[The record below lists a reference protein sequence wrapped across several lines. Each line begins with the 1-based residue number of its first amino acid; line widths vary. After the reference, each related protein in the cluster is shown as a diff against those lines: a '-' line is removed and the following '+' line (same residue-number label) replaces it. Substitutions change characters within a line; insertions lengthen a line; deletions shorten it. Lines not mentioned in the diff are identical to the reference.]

1 MKIFDVTEWY
11 KPQATEIS
19 FISKEGTEILKIKK
33 EGIEYKGEILKDSG
47 EVYTV
52 LKNVLYGY
60 YSYANVPIFKKIKEF
75 NSCPFCGTKEAKIFR
90 FGVREEYSAVCCG
103 CGFETPRKSTEEELF
118 VFRNKRYN

>member
-1 MKIFDVTEWY
+1 MKNLDVTEWN
-11 KPQATEIS
+11 KPQDTEIS

-33 EGIEYKGEILKDSG
+33 EGIEYKNEILKDCE

-52 LKNVLYGY
+52 LKNILSRYT
-60 YSYANVPIFKKIKEF
+60 NVRIFKKIKEF
-75 NSCPFCGTKEAKIFR
+75 NSCPFCGTKDAKIFK

-103 CGFETPRKSTEEELF
+103 CGFETPRKSTEQELV